1 MNANAYSL
9 NYFTEN
15 KFKVP
20 FFQRQ
25 YVWNADNWNE
35 LLKAIDEEDGKM
47 PFIGSFI
54 FQKSLS
60 SSNEFLII
68 DGQQRITTI
77 FILIKAFLDA
87 FYNKLDSEFFH
98 NIKKIIFYEGQI
110 DYNLAITHRARLS
123 LSTFDNISFEKIMN
137 FNIENGIDVNNFF
150 DNKNLLE
157 EAYLYFYDEFK
168 DYDKEKMKKLGW
180 KIYSKENFFIVI
192 EIDQK
197 DNIQKI
203 FDSVNTLG
211 QKLTCA
217 DIIKNYLF
225 QKLNE
230 IHYYKNQIDE
240 IIKIYKENWENI
252 FYSKE
257 KNKFWSNDT
266 NFGKKVNINVDY
278 FLKYFAI
285 IKQFYSS
292 SMKNNE
298 RKISLEDAYKKKID
312 SIHEYKELVNFII
325 ELKNYANFYYEM
337 CNNFDNLKSFSIN
350 DSINTTLL
358 IIKELNYTTF
368 MPIILKY
375 YVEKP
380 NDMNNFMKVLQK
392 FMLGALI
399 YGTKTNNFNNVSESL
414 VKKNDCQE
422 CIEYLN
428 DTFEQ
433 NMHNSNR
440 SFSEF
445 PNGISYISKKNNNQ
459 AKLILYVIE
468 LILRN
473 NDENRYLDIVDISK
487 LSLEHIMPQN
497 FSKWDGIP
505 AYDFDKNGDYVEIT
519 DQKNKL
525 ALREIKVY
533 SLGNMI
539 LLTHSLNS
547 AISNDLI
554 EKKFNVI
561 KKYVGSVNIAN
572 DFIETYNKN
581 KMWNEI
587 NINERTKY
595 LFDCLNKYYQF
606 TIYNAMNNKP
616 IIYNDD
622 TNINVE
628 YSVNDFKKDKKE
640 SSDNLLH
647 KLSDKFNFT
656 FHKPEFYIFFNKKTY
671 TKDGKDL
678 LLKTCYDIYSKVDK
692 NKFENLAKE
701 EFSLSGKVPLLS
713 YDKTK
718 MRKPKEIANTGIY
731 IETNKNL
738 NEIVS
743 NIKKLFDIFEVDYN
757 TYYFSTITKNK

>member
-1 MNANAYSL
+1 MNAKAYSL
-9 NYFTEN
+9 KYFTEN

-35 LLKAIDEEDGKM
+35 LLKAIDEEDGQM

-54 FQKSLS
+54 FQKSLT

-87 FYNKLDSEFFH
+87 FYNKIDSEFFH
-98 NIKKIIFYEGQI
+98 NIKKIIFYQGQI
-110 DYNLAITHRARLS
+110 DYNLAIPNRVRLS

-137 FNIENGIDVNNFF
+137 FNIENGIDVNDFF

-168 DYDKEKMKKLGW
+168 DYDKEKMKKLGL

-192 EIDQK
+192 EIDKK

-257 KNKFWSNDT
+257 KSKFWSNDA

-312 SIHEYKELVNFII
+312 SIHEYKELLNFII

-380 NDMNNFMKVLQK
+380 NDMNSFMKVLQK

-414 VKKNDCQE
+414 VKKNNCQE

-459 AKLILYVIE
+459 AKLLLYVIE

-497 FSKWDGIP
+497 FSKWDGVP
-505 AYDFDKNGDYVEIT
+505 AYDFDKNGNYVEIT
-519 DQKNKL
+519 DKKNKL

-547 AISNDLI
+547 AISNELI
-554 EKKFNVI
+554 EKKFNAI
-561 KKYVGSVNIAN
+561 KKYVGAINIAN
-572 DFIETYNKN
+572 DFIEIYNQN

-595 LFDCLNKYYQF
+595 LFDCLNEYYQF
-606 TIYNAMNNKP
+606 TIYNAINNKP

-628 YSVNDFKKDKKE
+628 YSVNDFKKDKIE
-640 SSDNLLH
+640 SNDNLLH

-656 FHKPEFYIFFNKKTY
+656 FHKPEFYVFFNKKTY

-692 NKFENLAKE
+692 SKFENLAKE

-757 TYYFSTITKNK
+757 TYYFCTIKK